1 MDFIPTPTSYLYATI
16 LLFKEKQTAFLHPGQ
31 LKSSTNW
38 FDAVVRLKAFVKDTR
53 AMELRLLFADC
64 GS

>member
-31 LKSSTNW
+31 LESSTNW
-38 FDAVVRLKAFVKDTR
+38 FDAVVRLKASVKDT
-53 AMELRLLFADC
+53 
-64 GS
+64 